1 MKEIRYSVKTQEQQT
16 LTDSKGIGPET
27 DKLKDKFKDGSIPLQ
42 KDFNDLIDI
51 ADVGRKA
58 TGQAPQQNGPGVGL
72 KLDDNGT
79 LNLKMG
85 TLASQDFS
93 PLILEKDI
101 LSVELGSGLI
111 NKDNGIC
118 VGQGNGI
125 TVSGNGVEVKA
136 KNNGSISVDS
146 EGIAVK
152 CWDGG
157 GIVVTDNT
165 GLYLKLEGGNPSNA
179 WSGVSGLSLS
189 KNGVKV
195 KAGNGITVNSS
206 GVSIDP
212 NKVLPRGM
220 IVMFSGNSSPTGW
233 AFCDGGTYNGVT
245 VPDLRS
251 RFVMCGET
259 ISETGKSSSKAS
271 GSGNGKN
278 FSKNTTSTQ
287 VSVTV
292 NVQNTTLTESQ
303 IPSHQHIGGM
313 AYYMNVGMQYETSF
327 GPETSTDVINNNPS
341 SVGMT
346 KATSPRYAY
355 TSKTGEGKGHNH
367 QATASSP
374 SHSHSVDVV
383 PPYYLLAFIM
393 KL

>member
-27 DKLKDKFKDGSIPLQ
+27 DKLKDKLKDGSIPLQ
-42 KDFNDLIDI
+42 TDFNQLIDI
-51 ADVGRKA
+51 ADIGRRA

-72 KLDDNGT
+72 KLDDNDT

-136 KNNGSISVDS
+136 
-146 EGIAVK
+146 
-152 CWDGG
+152 
-157 GIVVTDNT
+157 
-165 GLYLKLEGGNPSNA
+165 
-179 WSGVSGLSLS
+179 
-189 KNGVKV
+189 
-195 KAGNGITVNSS
+195 GNGITVNSS
-206 GVSIDP
+206 GVNIDP

-220 IVMFSGNSSPTGW
+220 IVMFSGSSAPNGW
-233 AFCDGGTYNGVT
+233 AFCDGNYET
-245 VPDLRS
+245 PDLRS

-259 ISETGKSSSKAS
+259 ISEIGKSSSKAT
-271 GSGNGKN
+271 GSGNGKK
-278 FSKNTTSTQ
+278 FSRNTTSTQ

-292 NVQNTTLTESQ
+292 NVQDSTLTESQ
-303 IPSHQHIGGM
+303 IPSHRHIGGM
-313 AYYMNVGMQYETSF
+313 AYSHGFGMKYRYITGEYDKLQ
-327 GPETSTDVINNNPS
+327 INNHLN
-341 SVGMT
+341 
-346 KATSPRYAY
+346 SPIWMKPQSQLNCYAY
-355 TSKTGEGKGHNH
+355 TSSTGGKQGHNH
-367 QATASSP
+367 QATASSL
-374 SHSHSVDVV
+374 SHNHSIDVV
-383 PPYYLLAFIM
+383 PPY
-393 KL
+393 